1 MQQDKKCY
9 FLILF
14 FLLSLKAIR
23 KNGEIVMS
31 KTLVFG
37 HQNPD
42 TDAIGAAIAFAH
54 LQNVLGKD
62 VEAVALG
69 TPNEETQ
76 FALSTFGLEAP
87 RVITSVKPE
96 ADSVMLVDH
105 NEFQQSAVDIA
116 DVAILSV
123 VDHHRISNFE
133 TANPLYYRAE
143 PVGCTSTIV
152 LKLYKEANVSVPKE
166 IAGIMLSAI
175 VSDTLLFKSP
185 TCTPEDVAAAKELAE
200 IAAVNVESYG
210 LDMLKAGTNLSTK
223 SVDTLLELDAKSFP
237 MGDKKVRIAQVNT
250 VDIAEVLERQA
261 EFEQVMAAENGRN
274 GYDLFL
280 LVITNILDS
289 DSELLVVGEPKANV
303 EEAFG
308 VTLNNNRAFLP
319 GVVSRKKQIVPQ
331 LTETF

>member
-1 MQQDKKCY
+1 
-9 FLILF
+9 
-14 FLLSLKAIR
+14 
-23 KNGEIVMS
+23 MS

-54 LQNVLGKD
+54 LQNELGKD

-200 IAAVNVESYG
+200 IAAVNIESYG

-261 EFEQVMAAENGRN
+261 EFEQVMATENGRN